1 MLEAEYKYNLEKLY
15 DPEYISDYYANNN
28 VQSKSSLL
36 REYLANSKKSDVP
49 ISERIKSFITFK
61 EKSKPITISNK
72 VKEAMDF
79 FIQKGLTKE
88 QAAGI
93 LGNLQVESNLNTT
106 AWGDNNTSYGI
117 AQWNKDRLDGLH
129 AFSKIRNKPTH
140 DFQTQLEYIW
150 HELNTTERAALDE
163 LLKTNNPV
171 DAARVFA
178 KKFERMKE
186 YNPKR
191 EIYAKMFN
199 A

>member
-1 MLEAEYKYNLEKLY
+1 
-15 DPEYISDYYANNN
+15 
-28 VQSKSSLL
+28 
-36 REYLANSKKSDVP
+36 
-49 ISERIKSFITFK
+49 
-61 EKSKPITISNK
+61 
-72 VKEAMDF
+72 
-79 FIQKGLTKE
+79 
-88 QAAGI
+88 
-93 LGNLQVESNLNTT
+93 
-106 AWGDNNTSYGI
+106 
-117 AQWNKDRLDGLH
+117 LDGLH